1 MEQPGSAAVSK
12 RRRGTQLDVTTTV
25 LVQKGKNTK
34 QRQIVNFFLARSR
47 NQTIRLSRLEL
58 TMGRRQRAR
67 AEKNINKK
75 KWTTCPISK
84 IRMTKK

>member
-34 QRQIVNFFLARSR
+34 QRQIVNCFFVKIKKPNNSIIEAWIDNGKEAKSR
-47 NQTIRLSRLEL
+47 
-58 TMGRRQRAR
+58 
-67 AEKNINKK
+67 EKH
-75 KWTTCPISK
+75 
-84 IRMTKK
+84 

>member
-34 QRQIVNFFLARSR
+34 QRQIVNFFLSRSR

-58 TMGRRQRAR
+58 TMGRRQR